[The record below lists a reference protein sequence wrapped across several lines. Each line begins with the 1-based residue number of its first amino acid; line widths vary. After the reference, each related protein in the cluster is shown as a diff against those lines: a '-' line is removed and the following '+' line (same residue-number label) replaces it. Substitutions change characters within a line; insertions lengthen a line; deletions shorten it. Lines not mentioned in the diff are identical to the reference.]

1 MATPLVDYPSSD
13 SDEDADPARP
23 TSAQHPQTATSP
35 PPLPAAFHAL
45 YPTAARPS
53 TSDDPSL
60 HEGRTRQLPHT
71 PGIWPTHVYIECGR
85 PSLLEPRRTNYAQ
98 GAPTPRSAPRSKRS

>member
-1 MATPLVDYPSSD
+1 MAAPLVDYPSSD
-13 SDEDADPARP
+13 SDADHDPDPSSSGQQPIEAA
-23 TSAQHPQTATSP
+23 SLP

-71 PGIWPTHVYIECGR
+71 PGVWPTHVYIEC
-85 PSLLEPRRTNYAQ
+85 EPPGQAAATKNAKDARHR
-98 GAPTPRSAPRSKRS
+98 AP